1 MTSSEEL
8 RQGLL
13 ETDTSKNLEL
23 DIPKAYHPRLESARD
38 YDRAR
43 TNNYLKHTRIGDPEL
58 DRVLEELADMQPAD
72 LHKFLK
78 AGIELEDDV
87 IKDAPQVFR
96 EFFDGHVGEP
106 DWLDFEAHRPA
117 IRAFHLNTT
126 NVLVAFVT
134 GVLIEGF
141 ATLISKSFAT
151 TGRVLNANTAKRRLM
166 QNNRHLLETYMPGGL
181 RRYGDGW
188 KLSMRLR
195 FIHARVRFLFRQQG
209 DVWDEDFY
217 GTPIS
222 AAHLGFAATVF
233 SMRLLEH
240 AKKVGAVFTRDEEA
254 SLMEL
259 WRYASYVMGIPETIL
274 FHDQQDARALW
285 STVLRCEP
293 WPDADAV
300 RMSNALIHAIP
311 LTAGIEDPKEIEKTL
326 NLGYTL
332 SRALIGNELSG
343 QLGFPN
349 KNTLGALPLWRFK
362 VRLQRMFR
370 SDSATRQINFGQMLE
385 VAAYDSPKT
394 AYLMPNHYLS
404 TKSQPW

>member
-1 MTSSEEL
+1 MD
-8 RQGLL
+8 
-13 ETDTSKNLEL
+13 TDIGKKIEL
-23 DIPKAYHPRLESARD
+23 DIPGAYLPRHESARD
-38 YDRAR
+38 YDQER
-43 TNNYLKHTRIGDPEL
+43 TDNYLKHTRIGDPEL
-58 DRVLEELADMQPAD
+58 DRVLEEVADLQPAD

-87 IKDAPQVFR
+87 IKQAPKAFR
-96 EFFDGHVGEP
+96 DFFDDHVGEP

-117 IRAFHLNTT
+117 IRAFHLNAT

-151 TGRVLNANTAKRRLM
+151 TGRVLNAKTAKRRLM

-181 RRYGDGW
+181 KRYGDGW

-240 AKKVGAVFTRDEEA
+240 AKQVGAVFSRDEEA

-274 FHDQQDARALW
+274 FRDQQDARALW
-285 STVLRCEP
+285 STVLLCEP

-300 RMSNALIHAIP
+300 KMSNALIHAIP
-311 LTAGIEDPKEIEKTL
+311 LTAGIENPKEIEKTL
-326 NLGYTL
+326 HIGYTL
-332 SRALIGNELSG
+332 SRALIGKTLSS

-362 VRLQRMFR
+362 ASIQRMFR
-370 SDSATRQINFGQMLE
+370 SDSASRQINFGQMLE
-385 VAAYDSPKT
+385 VAAYDSPST
-394 AYLMPNHYLS
+394 AYLMPTHSLS
-404 TKSQPW
+404 TKSEQW

>member
-1 MTSSEEL
+1 MEAES
-8 RQGLL
+8 G
-13 ETDTSKNLEL
+13 KNLEL
-23 DIPKAYHPRLESARD
+23 DIPEAYLPRYESALEF
-38 YDRAR
+38 DRER
-43 TNNYLKHTRIGDPEL
+43 TENYLKHTRIGDPEL
-58 DRVLEELADMQPAD
+58 DRVLEDLADMQPAD

-87 IKDAPQVFR
+87 MKRAPQAFR

-106 DWLDFEAHRPA
+106 DWLDFEAYRPA
-117 IRAFHLNTT
+117 IRAYHLNTT

-181 RRYGDGW
+181 KRYGDGW

-195 FIHARVRFLFRQQG
+195 FIHARVRFLFRKEG
-209 DVWDEDFY
+209 GVWDENFY

-254 SLMEL
+254 SLMDL

-274 FHDQQDARALW
+274 FKDHEEARALW
-285 STVLRCEP
+285 TAVLRCEP
-293 WPDADAV
+293 WPDEDTV
-300 RMSNALIHAIP
+300 RMSNTLIHAIP
-311 LTAGIEDPKEIEKTL
+311 LTAGIEDPKEKEKTL

-332 SRALIGNELSG
+332 SRALIGSELAS

-349 KNTLGALPLWRFK
+349 KNTLGALPLWRLK
-362 VRLQRMFR
+362 VRVQRMFR

>member
-1 MTSSEEL
+1 MTSSEEM

-13 ETDTSKNLEL
+13 EADTSKNLEL
-23 DIPKAYHPRLESARD
+23 DIPKAYHPRLEGARD

-43 TNNYLKHTRIGDPEL
+43 TDNYLKHTRIGDPAL

-96 EFFDGHVGEP
+96 EFFDDHVGEP

-126 NVLVAFVT
+126 NILVAFVT

-195 FIHARVRFLFRQQG
+195 FIHARVRFLFRKQG

-240 AKKVGAVFTRDEEA
+240 AKKVGAVFTRDEEK

-293 WPDADAV
+293 WPDEDAV

-311 LTAGIEDPKEIEKTL
+311 LTAGIEDSKEIEKTL

-332 SRALIGNELSG
+332 SRALIGKELSS
-343 QLGFPN
+343 QLGFPK
-349 KNTLGALPLWRFK
+349 KNTVGALPLWRFK

>member
-1 MTSSEEL
+1 MEA
-8 RQGLL
+8 
-13 ETDTSKNLEL
+13 DTNKKLEL
-23 DIPKAYHPRLESARD
+23 DIPGAYRPRFESARD
-38 YDRAR
+38 YDRERAE
-43 TNNYLKHTRIGDPEL
+43 NYVRHTKIGDPEL
-58 DRVLEELADMQPAD
+58 DRVLMELADMQPAD

-87 IKDAPQVFR
+87 IKQAPKVFR
-96 EFFDGHVGEP
+96 DFFDDHVGEP

-117 IRAFHLNTT
+117 IRAFHFNTT
-126 NVLVAFVT
+126 NILVAFVT

-240 AKKVGAVFTRDEEA
+240 AKKVGAVFTRDEEE

-259 WRYASYVMGIPETIL
+259 WRYASYVMGIPESIL
-274 FHDQQDARALW
+274 FHDQRDARALW

-300 RMSNALIHAIP
+300 KMSNALIHAIP
-311 LTAGIEDPKEIEKTL
+311 LTAGIEDPKEHEKTL

-332 SRALIGNELSG
+332 SRALIGKELSS
-343 QLGFPN
+343 QLGFPI

-362 VRLQRMFR
+362 VRVQRMFR

-385 VAAYDSPKT
+385 VAAYDSPTT

-404 TKSQPW
+404 TKSEPW